1 MHINFFGN
9 CFIKLNIKSP
19 LIGDS
24 VLFIDPFPTKT
35 WGMRQPKMEADIIL
49 FTDPKKNKG
58 ITLPKEA
65 SIISEPGEYEHREIF
80 ILGRDNPQEEAKKD
94 NLTYYLIEAEGMT
107 LMHLGATKQTGFI
120 NGDKEDL
127 QRIDILFVPVGGHDS
142 LTGKQAAALV
152 QQLEPRVVIPIHYK
166 YKGAKTNLDD
176 EKSFLKELGN
186 PKPETTNKISIKKKD
201 LPSEETKIMLI
212 HP

>member
-1 MHINFFGN
+1 MHITFFGN

-24 VLFIDPFPTKT
+24 VLFIDPFQTKT

-49 FTDPKKNKG
+49 LTDPKSAKG
-58 ITLPKEA
+58 ISLPKNA
-65 SIISEPGEYEHREIF
+65 DIISEPGEYEHREIF
-80 ILGRDNPQEEAKKD
+80 ILGRDNPQKEKKQ

-107 LMHLGATKQTGFI
+107 LMHLGATKQTEFI
-120 NGDKEDL
+120 EGDKEDL
-127 QRIDILFVPVGGHDS
+127 QRVDILFVPIGNHDS
-142 LTGKQAAALV
+142 LSGKQAATLV
-152 QQLEPRVVIPIHYK
+152 QQIEPRIVIPIYYK
-166 YKGAKTNLDD
+166 YKGAKTNLED

-186 PKPETTNKISIKKKD
+186 PKTETNNKISLKRKD
-201 LPSEETKIMLI
+201 LPSEETKILLI